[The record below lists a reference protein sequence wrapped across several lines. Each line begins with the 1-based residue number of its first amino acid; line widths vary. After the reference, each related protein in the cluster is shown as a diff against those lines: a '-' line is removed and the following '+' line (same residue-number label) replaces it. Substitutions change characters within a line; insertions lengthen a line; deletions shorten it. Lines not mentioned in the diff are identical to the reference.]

1 VNDYLDHLLRQAPE
15 TAAKAKE
22 LAKEIS
28 KEVDEYDE
36 YDDDYEDYTDVIEK
50 KNLLQLRA

>member
-15 TAAKAKE
+15 TAAKVKE
-22 LAKEIS
+22 FLEEIS
-28 KEVDEYDE
+28 GEDEYDE
-36 YDDDYEDYTDVIEK
+36 YDDDNDIAYVIDK